1 MRLRIRHMTSF
12 HYEEAAR
19 AAFTELRLTPRN
31 DESQNLLRFTLTI
44 DPPARTTSYRDHF
57 GALVYAFN
65 IWAPHH
71 DLSIVAE
78 SEVVTYPGP
87 ALPEEA
93 GDLDALDDPQLIDDQ
108 AEWLSPSA
116 RASGGEQLTAFAE
129 HIKEVVRP
137 TSVLALVRGARS
149 EVHRRFAYLSGSSYV
164 SSTVDDLLERGSGV
178 CQDFAHLSIAT
189 LRELGVPARY
199 VSGYFYAGPMPPLP
213 DQTVDVVSHAWVEAL
228 VPGTGWVGLDP
239 TNDCPPDER
248 HVTVAVGRDYSDV
261 APVSGVMH
269 GGAGQILEVSVTM
282 VTPSLPL
289 DSTPGAGR
297 RPGPRE
303 LPGGDQQ

>member
-1 MRLRIRHMTSF
+1 
-12 HYEEAAR
+12 
-19 AAFTELRLTPRN
+19 
-31 DESQNLLRFTLTI
+31 
-44 DPPARTTSYRDHF
+44 
-57 GALVYAFN
+57 
-65 IWAPHH
+65 
-71 DLSIVAE
+71 
-78 SEVVTYPGP
+78 
-87 ALPEEA
+87 
-93 GDLDALDDPQLIDDQ
+93 
-108 AEWLSPSA
+108 
-116 RASGGEQLTAFAE
+116 LTAFAE